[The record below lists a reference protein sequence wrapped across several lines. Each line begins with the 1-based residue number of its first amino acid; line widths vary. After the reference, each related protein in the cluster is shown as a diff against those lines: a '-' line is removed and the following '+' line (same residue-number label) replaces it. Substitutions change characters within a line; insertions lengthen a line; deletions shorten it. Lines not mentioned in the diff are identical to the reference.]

1 MTRLFNLIKVTVKNA
16 EGRTHCLLADLKPYI
31 WIRISTHH
39 IRHKYGQ
46 PPVIIVA
53 DIGFFS
59 KIKAISAAGNGLEI
73 AHLPLPSGHT
83 RISQRSSCMVLCH
96 YASALSLINNYA
108 DVLKNE

>member
-1 MTRLFNLIKVTVKNA
+1 MIV
-16 EGRTHCLLADLKPYI
+16 
-31 WIRISTHH
+31 
-39 IRHKYGQ
+39 
-46 PPVIIVA
+46 VA

-83 RISQRSSCMVLCH
+83 RISQRSSCILLRH
-96 YASALSLINNYA
+96 YTGALSLINNYA